1 MDHFGKISIG
11 FSLEGSRRLARIVRG
26 LVIGILVARHLGP
39 ELYGTYAYAL
49 SIAFL
54 LGSFIPF
61 GLDGIL
67 TREFT
72 QCCRSPGQLLKM
84 GILGRL
90 IGASALIVGVP
101 IYLVI
106 AQPSMTIVLVLL
118 MGCLDRLALVPRV
131 REFQFQALGQFGVI
145 ARCDITA
152 TILGAA
158 FAIIGILLDWPIWVF
173 ALAVAIDSISYATL
187 LWISRPRI
195 PKTIPSNPPP
205 HFKKMTT
212 EALPYLLAGAS
223 SMAFMEMGV
232 ILLRNLQGDYEAG
245 IFQSALRVLGAGFM
259 ILYALYGV
267 LLPRIQ
273 TYSEEE
279 FKEKLQSSAKLMG
292 RLALVLLLLSLIV
305 GVPLYPLVLGE
316 AFREG
321 RFVFACLTPALCFM
335 GIKLIADSLIIR
347 EKAGWVVF
355 TLNVSAAVVNLLLN
369 LALIPLI
376 GMYGAVIALIAA
388 YAVSGLGITLT
399 RQFSWTRG
407 LVFKALVGR

>member
-1 MDHFGKISIG
+1 
-11 FSLEGSRRLARIVRG
+11 
-26 LVIGILVARHLGP
+26 
-39 ELYGTYAYAL
+39 
-49 SIAFL
+49 
-54 LGSFIPF
+54 
-61 GLDGIL
+61 
-67 TREFT
+67 
-72 QCCRSPGQLLKM
+72 
-84 GILGRL
+84 
-90 IGASALIVGVP
+90 
-101 IYLVI
+101 
-106 AQPSMTIVLVLL
+106 
-118 MGCLDRLALVPRV
+118 
-131 REFQFQALGQFGVI
+131 
-145 ARCDITA
+145 
-152 TILGAA
+152 
-158 FAIIGILLDWPIWVF
+158 
-173 ALAVAIDSISYATL
+173 
-187 LWISRPRI
+187 
-195 PKTIPSNPPP
+195 
-205 HFKKMTT
+205 
-212 EALPYLLAGAS
+212 
-223 SMAFMEMGV
+223 MAFMEMGV
-232 ILLRNLQGDYEAG
+232 NLLSNLQGDYEAG